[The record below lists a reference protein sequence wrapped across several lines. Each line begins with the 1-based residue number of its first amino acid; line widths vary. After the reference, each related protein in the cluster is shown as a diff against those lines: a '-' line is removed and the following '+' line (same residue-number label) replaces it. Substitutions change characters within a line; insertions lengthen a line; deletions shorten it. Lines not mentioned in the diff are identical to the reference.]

1 MCACVCVCMH
11 VFVCVCAY
19 MCMCESIAG
28 NRGRGIPIDPA
39 RDNTGSHLHFMHHNA
54 EGRAIY
60 HKVRQSKKAVIA
72 PTKNSRIQAN
82 SRGNRGW
89 TAIARAIPKL
99 PDQSEQCQ
107 GQANFSVIF
116 RWAATKRRSKES
128 HQSYNYRA
136 HQPPGICKRST
147 EQSRPQP
154 IDSCSCL
161 RM

>member
-1 MCACVCVCMH
+1 MCVCVCMH
-11 VFVCVCAY
+11 VFVNVRACVCA
-19 MCMCESIAG
+19 CVCESIAG

-99 PDQSEQCQ
+99 PDQCQ
-107 GQANFSVIF
+107 GQTNFSVIV
-116 RWAATKRRSKES
+116 ATKRRSKES

-136 HQPPGICKRST
+136 HQPPGIADGR
-147 EQSRPQP
+147 QSRV
-154 IDSCSCL
+154 DLSL
-161 RM
+161 